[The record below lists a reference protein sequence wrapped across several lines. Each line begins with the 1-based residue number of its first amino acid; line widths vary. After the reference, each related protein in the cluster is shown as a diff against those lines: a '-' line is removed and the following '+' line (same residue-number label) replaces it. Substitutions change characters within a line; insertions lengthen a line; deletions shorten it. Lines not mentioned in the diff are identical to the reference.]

1 MVDANAE
8 LSVSAQALASFR
20 HHEQAIIAR
29 VAARSLE
36 RRDEVIQHGENA
48 EHLITAGIQFTT
60 RMLDTAMALG
70 EVALLEDQLAWALQR
85 LPHDGVSPQQI
96 VNRLRLYAEVVEE
109 LLSSDHARQI
119 TPFVAWMVTRLNE
132 LLRRE

>member
-1 MVDANAE
+1 MLDANTE

-20 HHEQAIIAR
+20 HNEQAIIAR

-36 RRDEVIQHGENA
+36 RKNEVVQHGRKA
-48 EHLITAGIQFTT
+48 EHLITSGIQFTT
-60 RMLDTAMALG
+60 RMLDTAMALD

-85 LPHDGVSPQQI
+85 LPHDGVRPEHI
-96 VNRLRLYAEVVEE
+96 LNRLRIYAEVVEE
-109 LLSSDHARQI
+109 LLPSDHARQI
-119 TPFVAWMVTRLNE
+119 APFVDWMIARLNE